1 MPEIGQLDYE
11 KQIIICDILDDYFFK
26 RYLSVCIL

>member
-1 MPEIGQLDYE
+1 MPELGQLDYQ
-11 KQIIICDILDDYFFK
+11 KQIIICDILDDYFLQ